1 ARIDEDDRRFLQRLY
16 DTYAET
22 LRAVALQPNRAD
34 LVFTEEHLREI
45 RRIVVR
51 LREYFTAGAAG
62 VVDEVLGIVAEFVGR
77 TVPEILQALD
87 DPDLL
92 RRVTELARRAG
103 YAPRTDAAG
112 GEAGGG

>member
-1 ARIDEDDRRFLQRLY
+1 
-16 DTYAET
+16 
-22 LRAVALQPNRAD
+22 
-34 LVFTEEHLREI
+34 
-45 RRIVVR
+45 IVVR

-112 GEAGGG
+112 GEAGGGWRRAARPGCGGRVGVRRAFGAGAGRVTGKGMCADRLPLI